1 MVVIVLFD
9 LLPLDGAYTELL
21 EPKHQKSQKM
31 LMCHKKKVL
40 EEFIFKICLL
50 LRCPVHYFFLNR
62 FEKNIFFSMAL
73 PVMLKSF
80 MIAPTLGQ
88 NISNILSKTYWFLW
102 NCHCIDIEITKFN
115 QTVRTKKKVTNPFLH
130 LSMSTTT
137 NESNDL
143 YT

>member
-31 LMCHKKKVL
+31 QMCHKKKVL

-88 NISNILSKTYWFLW
+88 NISNILSKTYWFL
-102 NCHCIDIEITKFN
+102 
-115 QTVRTKKKVTNPFLH
+115 
-130 LSMSTTT
+130 
-137 NESNDL
+137 
-143 YT
+143 